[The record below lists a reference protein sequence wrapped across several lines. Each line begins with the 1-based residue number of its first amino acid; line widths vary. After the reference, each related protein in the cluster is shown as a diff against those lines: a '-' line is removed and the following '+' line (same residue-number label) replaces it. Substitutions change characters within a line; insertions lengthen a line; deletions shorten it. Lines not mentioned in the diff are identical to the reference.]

1 MPSAARI
8 LFRYQIYNWYF
19 FGNVVVTQKRMP
31 RFPSLKKVA
40 VSKNCLRTMLRSKQK
55 AQSTRLKSAQSNAG
69 FTLVELM
76 IAVVIVGI
84 LAAVALPSYTQYI
97 TKSRAKGASAD
108 LAALALNLENKYQL
122 QLSYPLIA
130 ADASNSTSQFNAW
143 APTQSDYFSYAVR
156 SDANSYTLSA
166 EGKGN
171 MASCKL
177 TLSHSNVRTATSAC
191 GFSTW

>member
-1 MPSAARI
+1 
-8 LFRYQIYNWYF
+8 
-19 FGNVVVTQKRMP
+19 
-31 RFPSLKKVA
+31 
-40 VSKNCLRTMLRSKQK
+40 
-55 AQSTRLKSAQSNAG
+55 
-69 FTLVELM
+69 M
-76 IAVVIVGI
+76 IGVVIVGI

-122 QLSYPLIA
+122 QLSYPVIA
-130 ADASNSTSQFNAW
+130 EGATNTTSQFSAW
-143 APTQSDYFSYAVR
+143 APTQADFFSYAVR

-171 MASCKL
+171 MAACKL
-177 TLSHSNVRTATSAC
+177 SLNQSNLRTATSAC